1 MQFFCLGVEIKHEE
15 TPELNGN
22 EDNEGEFRVEKI
34 IDKRFDAAGIIQY
47 LIKWKGY
54 DEKDNSWEPVGKKY
68 MPLKNI
74 YVRT

>member
-1 MQFFCLGVEIKHEE
+1 MWGFFLLGVEIKHEE
-15 TPELNGN
+15 IPELNGN

-68 MPLKNI
+68 AFKK
-74 YVRT
+74 YT